1 MCIISSC
8 CRISE
13 MWFDFL
19 KSTVMLACSASVLC
33 TCKFLL
39 RMAIWKMFGFRRSVL
54 VLIAKLMIPESAVE
68 GVILLVYSFSLWK
81 SFESIEE
88 IQTAPENFPLACRPY
103 NLPTKWAWLVVFCCF
118 ERERNQKKQCWWLAE
133 RLYTSGLPTPHCK
146 KESVCRNRLFN
157 WWLGS
162 EKNYG
167 FQRKCSIPVVEPQFY
182 WIPRAPSI
190 CYATSL

>member
-68 GVILLVYSFSLWK
+68 GVILLVNSFSLWK

-118 ERERNQKKQCWWLAE
+118 ERERNQK
-133 RLYTSGLPTPHCK
+133 SNVGGLQRDFILRAYPHPTVRK
-146 KESVCRNRLFN
+146 SLFV
-157 WWLGS
+157 GID
-162 EKNYG
+162 
-167 FQRKCSIPVVEPQFY
+167 CSIDDWGRKRIMVFKENALYQ
-182 WIPRAPSI
+182 
-190 CYATSL
+190 